1 MNSLETL
8 TSINSIS
15 LSFVRADIEIE
26 TGKIPLLENGDHLRR
41 AEFERRFDA
50 EPELKKAELING
62 IVYMS
67 SPVRIKKHA
76 RPHAHVMGWLFLY
89 HAATP
94 GTDIGD
100 NGSVRVDED
109 IMPQPDGFLR
119 IDEAYAGQSYIDQD
133 DYLQNL
139 PELVFEVASS
149 SASYDLHEKLEMY
162 LLHGVK
168 EYVVWRVLENSIDW
182 FRLEGNTY
190 QQVQPDE
197 NGVITSTNFPG
208 LRLAADAFINGN
220 LAAVLAELQ
229 KGIDS
234 EEHKNF
240 VAKLAT
246 QRQATLEN
254 PSS

>member
-1 MNSLETL
+1 MNQLGTLTPINPNSLA
-8 TSINSIS
+8 
-15 LSFVRADIEIE
+15 FVRIDTE
-26 TGKIPLLENGDHLRR
+26 TEQIPWLENGDHLRR
-41 AEFERRFDA
+41 TEFERRFDA
-50 EPELKKAELING
+50 EPELKKAELVKG

-76 RPHAHVMGWLFLY
+76 RPHVLVMTWLGTY
-89 HAATP
+89 WAATP
-94 GTDIGD
+94 GTDAAD

-109 IMPQPDGFLR
+109 NMPQPDGFLR
-119 IDEAYAGQSYIDQD
+119 IDEAYAGQSYVDHD

-197 NGVITSTNFPG
+197 NGVITSTTFPG
-208 LRLAADAFINGN
+208 LYLAADAFVNGN
-220 LAAVLAELQ
+220 LAAVLVELQ

-240 VAKLAT
+240 VAKLET
-246 QRQATLEN
+246 QRQAKLEN
-254 PSS
+254 P